1 MKQVPQVEYVD
12 EEVQVP
18 VQRHRQV
25 PVPVPMQRSVEVPE
39 IQYIDKF
46 IEVPVQ
52 KPVMLPQA
60 AGAGRDMIFIEKADL
75 QFSANSGGE
84 ELSPEE
90 PPAEEEPVG
99 SVQFEMWFMTQSEA
113 NQKRAGK
120 GREEPRPRARRP
132 WTRAP
137 TDPNDFPQLVT
148 PAEGRGWADFAA
160 GFSFSL
166 PDFGLMKKII
176 PIVLFTLLCLALS
189 LVAQQQGWELVQKGG
204 EIRWVVRKEDLIE
217 SLRSIQ
223 SGGQWLSHIP
233 GMHEA
238 CEKGSLARALEASQA
253 AFWPRSWRI
262 TQPEELQAALEF
274 CQSHVVI
281 VKPNRG
287 LQGRGI
293 YLAAKPEEL
302 RTALAAESDAVVQEY
317 ICRPLLIDGHKW
329 DLRLYALVMPHRQGL
344 RCWLAKEGIARVC
357 AEPYQDTKN
366 KRSDRFVLNE
376 DPASGRSG
384 SKRTLSAVLSH
395 LQREGTVVANQVW
408 ETLGH
413 MVSDCIGAMEEELK
427 KLAFDP
433 ASWGGQEEVVQAVR
447 QHFDQ
452 SFHILGL
459 DVLLDSSG
467 KPWLLEVNCNPSF
480 SLDEIHPLDTEKLG
494 ISSTRVGLCLCAA
507 HPRPHQHQLSP
518 VDLAPRQSTA
528 PLRIRVQSRL
538 SAWGRRGAVRP
549 KAVKVP
555 VLEGGLLIVRRE
567 MAQDHDRGDST
578 TGTIYMELGCGC
590 LLTRCIGASVMGK
603 REEAIKEACH
613 LPPDARSEDGICTG
627 AVIGEQINAILDF
640 LEGPAREIEFL
651 KTLER
656 VQQRTLCRV
665 MSLQTYE
672 KNETI
677 FKRLEVLRYYI
688 ILAGS
693 VGVQV
698 PEPTCPTG
706 IHPQRCTCPNRPLQ
720 SAFYLQ
726 KGSGFGELALQDD
739 KTLRAATIV
748 TCERAEFLTIT
759 RDHYEKYAET

>member
-1 MKQVPQVEYVD
+1 MGGDQ
-12 EEVQVP
+12 
-18 VQRHRQV
+18 QRR
-25 PVPVPMQRSVEVPE
+25 RA
-39 IQYIDKF
+39 
-46 IEVPVQ
+46 
-52 KPVMLPQA
+52 L
-60 AGAGRDMIFIEKADL
+60 L
-75 QFSANSGGE
+75 
-84 ELSPEE
+84 LS
-90 PPAEEEPVG
+90 
-99 SVQFEMWFMTQSEA
+99 
-113 NQKRAGK
+113 
-120 GREEPRPRARRP
+120 RPRRGGRCQLRINVAR
-132 WTRAP
+132 AMK
-137 TDPNDFPQLVT
+137 N
-148 PAEGRGWADFAA
+148 AE
-160 GFSFSL
+160 
-166 PDFGLMKKII
+166 
-176 PIVLFTLLCLALS
+176 ALS

-357 AEPYQDTKN
+357 AEPYQEPDRQNLRKETMHLTNYSLN

-518 VDLAPRQSTA
+518 VDLA
-528 PLRIRVQSRL
+528 
-538 SAWGRRGAVRP
+538 
-549 KAVKVP
+549 VKVP

-578 TGTIYMELGCGC
+578 TGTIYMELGCG
-590 LLTRCIGASVMGK
+590 
-603 REEAIKEACH
+603 
-613 LPPDARSEDGICTG
+613 SE
-627 AVIGEQINAILDF
+627 
-640 LEGPAREIEFL
+640 
-651 KTLER
+651 
-656 VQQRTLCRV
+656 
-665 MSLQTYE
+665 
-672 KNETI
+672 
-677 FKRLEVLRYYI
+677 
-688 ILAGS
+688 
-693 VGVQV
+693 
-698 PEPTCPTG
+698 
-706 IHPQRCTCPNRPLQ
+706 
-720 SAFYLQ
+720 
-726 KGSGFGELALQDD
+726 
-739 KTLRAATIV
+739 
-748 TCERAEFLTIT
+748 
-759 RDHYEKYAET
+759 